1 LGDGFA
7 FLSKQEIE
15 ISEEHKEFLD
25 KLNCCFVTL
34 EKDVIESNPWVAG
47 FLELGDTFIIRPD
60 KYIYGCS
67 SNNVSLDELIE
78 DLKSRMSLN

>member
-1 LGDGFA
+1 
-7 FLSKQEIE
+7 
-15 ISEEHKEFLD
+15 
-25 KLNCCFVTL
+25 
-34 EKDVIESNPWVAG
+34 VAG

-78 DLKSRMSLN
+78 DLKSRML